1 MLSGKK
7 KNIKHIFALR
17 LYTIPILLLPSL
29 SAGLEVALCCSLR
42 AASESHCLTDQF
54 FCI

>member
-7 KNIKHIFALR
+7 KSIKHILALG
-17 LYTIPILLLPSL
+17 LYTTPILLLPSL